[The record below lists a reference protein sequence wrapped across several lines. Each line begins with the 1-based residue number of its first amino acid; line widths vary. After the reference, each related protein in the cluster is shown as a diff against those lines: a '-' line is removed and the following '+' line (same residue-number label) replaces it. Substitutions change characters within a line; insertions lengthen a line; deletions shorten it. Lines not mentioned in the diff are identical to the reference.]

1 MASIAASWRLIE
13 DVLCENAHSVFR
25 ALRKP
30 VSEVGLRRM
39 KEKLPA
45 KLPNSFVQSLKIH
58 DGLRNS
64 YLGQI
69 RLFDCWALLP
79 VSAILRVW
87 KMMTDLQAECGFG
100 GDHVTKTPQIKND
113 SHWRSGWIPF
123 MDAGDEMLVIDMDP
137 GPAGKV
143 GQVVVWSNSGSFPL
157 RVLAG
162 SFREWLAGVAA
173 AFSKRNFRLDEF
185 GGIWLDNDQLG

>member
-1 MASIAASWRLIE
+1 MASVAASWRLIE
-13 DVLCENAHSVFR
+13 EVLCENAHSVFR

-30 VSEVGLRRM
+30 VSEVGLRRV

-64 YLGQI
+64 FLGQI
-69 RLFDCWALLP
+69 RLFAYWALLP
-79 VSAILRVW
+79 VSAMLGEW
-87 KMMTDLQAECGFG
+87 KIMTGLQAECGFG
-100 GDHVTKTPQIKND
+100 GDHLTRTSQIKND
-113 SHWRSGWIPF
+113 SHWRPGWIPF
-123 MDAGDEMLVIDMDP
+123 MHADGDKLVIDLDP
-137 GPAGKV
+137 GRTGKV
-143 GQVVVWSNSGSFPL
+143 GQVFKWSNSGSFPM

-173 AFSKRNFRLDEF
+173 AFSKRQFRLDEF